1 MSWLLQ
7 LSTEVQHN
15 NSVLLNI
22 TECSLPV
29 VTSVVPVWDPLLAFF
44 LLYILT
50 FIWLRCIHIITY
62 IKYKISQILTN
73 IHIYTTNIKIQNIF
87 MTPENSLR
95 PPAHQIGNQG
105 NHCYT
110 WFPVYTLVLP
120 ALGLLMYGIKQS
132 HHLYPP
138 FLSDFF
144 HLFCCHIRA
153 SFSVNTKQSV
163 LSLNK

>member
-1 MSWLLQ
+1 MFFASC
-7 LSTEVQHN
+7 HFC
-15 NSVLLNI
+15 
-22 TECSLPV
+22 CSCLR
-29 VTSVVPVWDPLLAFF
+29 PLLAFST
-44 LLYILT
+44 LYLLT

-87 MTPENSLR
+87 MTPENSLKR

-110 WFPVYTLVLP
+110 WFPVYTLIVLP
-120 ALGLLMYGIKQS
+120 ALGPSYMYGIKQS

-138 FLSDFF
+138 LSIW
-144 HLFCCHIRA
+144 L
-153 SFSVNTKQSV
+153 
-163 LSLNK
+163 LSLILLSY